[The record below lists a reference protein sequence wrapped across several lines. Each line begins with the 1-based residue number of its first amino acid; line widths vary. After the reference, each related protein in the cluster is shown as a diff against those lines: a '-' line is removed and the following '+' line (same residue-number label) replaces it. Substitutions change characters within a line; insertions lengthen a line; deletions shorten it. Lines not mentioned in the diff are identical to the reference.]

1 MRKLIYTAATAIMA
15 SLSGCEKYALDRQ
28 MAELC
33 KKDGGLEVYETV
45 TLSRSAFDPTGYL
58 IRQRLTDPSKP
69 LTSCAIMSGGEYSI
83 TSVETKIV
91 GDEVGTGFVKKG
103 RLLRF
108 EDVVQRIS
116 DKKVLGI
123 QVSYG
128 RTGGEVSLG
137 HPSSNS
143 CPLASPNPGLID
155 AVFKKGN

>member
-1 MRKLIYTAATAIMA
+1 MRKLIYAATAAILA
-15 SLSGCEKYALDRQ
+15 SLAGCEKYALDRQ

-45 TLSRSAFDPTGYL
+45 TLPRSAFDATGRV
-58 IRQRLTDPSKP
+58 IRQRFTDQSKP
-69 LTSCAIMSGGEYSI
+69 FTSFSIVTGGVYSI
-83 TSVETKIV
+83 TNVETKIV

-108 EDVVQRIS
+108 EDTVQRIS
-116 DKKVLGI
+116 DKKVLGT

-137 HPSSNS
+137 HPSSNH
-143 CPLASPNPGLID
+143 CPRPRISPDLESTI
-155 AVFKKGN
+155 FKKEK